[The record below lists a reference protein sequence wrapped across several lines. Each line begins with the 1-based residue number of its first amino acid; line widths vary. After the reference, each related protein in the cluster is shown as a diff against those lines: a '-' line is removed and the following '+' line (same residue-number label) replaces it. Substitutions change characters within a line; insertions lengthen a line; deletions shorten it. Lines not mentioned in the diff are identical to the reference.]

1 MSSYSIETE
10 NELARIFPAKRCCQV
25 AELSALLRLNG
36 QLELTGGSTKTL
48 CIATDNAGIARKAFK
63 LFKVLFEFPLTVIM
77 ETKRR
82 FNTNRYY
89 QVRANLDEQHISIL
103 NKLGLIDDDNRLI
116 YGIKRGMVRK
126 KCCKRAYLRGVFLAR
141 GSISNPGASYHLELV
156 FPTYELAVSVQRLA
170 ESQGVGFR
178 LTERKNTFL
187 LYLKDSEQIVDFMRL
202 MGANYALLEF
212 ENVRIYKSMRNQI
225 NRQVNCETANLEK
238 TLEASWRQVENIR
251 RLIERLTVD
260 GLPEHLR
267 ELAVLRLDYP
277 DSSLKELG
285 EMMSPPLSKS
295 GVAYRMRKL
304 EELSDRLS

>member
-1 MSSYSIETE
+1 MSSFSNETK
-10 NELARIFPAKRCCQV
+10 NELARIFPEKRCCQV

-36 QLELTGGSTKTL
+36 QLELTGRSAKTL
-48 CIATDNAGIARKAFK
+48 CITTDNAGIARKAFK
-63 LFKVLFEFPLTVIM
+63 LFKGLFEFPLTVIM

-89 QVRANLDEQHISIL
+89 QVRANLDEQHLSIL

-141 GSISNPGASYHLELV
+141 GSVSNPGSSYHLEMV
-156 FPTYELAVSVQRLA
+156 FPAYDLAVDVRRLA
-170 ESQGVGFR
+170 ESQGVSFR
-178 LTERKNTFL
+178 LTERKNTYL
-187 LYLKDSEQIVDFMRL
+187 LYLKDSEQIVDFIRI

-238 TLEASWRQVENIR
+238 TLEASWRQVENIS

-260 GLPEHLR
+260 GLPEQLR

-304 EELSDRLS
+304 EELSKRLS